1 MTVKFVTF
9 AIVLTVALPALIL
22 AAQDKP
28 KTTWDGVYSEGQAKR
43 GETTYS
49 KTCASCHGP
58 DLSGADT
65 APSLT
70 GAGFNS
76 DWSDLT
82 IDDLASRIR
91 TTMPADGPGTVGPED
106 VADIVAFILSKDGFP
121 AGPVELTS
129 QTEGQKAIKFVVQ
142 KP

>member
-1 MTVKFVTF
+1 MTVKFVKF

-28 KTTWDGVYSEGQAKR
+28 KTTWDGVYTDGQAKR
-43 GETTYS
+43 GEAKYS
-49 KTCASCHGP
+49 KTCASCHAP
-58 DLSGADT
+58 DLSGVDG
-65 APSLT
+65 PSLT
-70 GAGFNS
+70 GAGFNT

-91 TTMPADGPGTVGPED
+91 TTMPADGPGTLGPEE
-106 VADIVAFILSKDGFP
+106 VADLVAFLLSKDGFP
-121 AGPVELTS
+121 AGQVELTS
-129 QTEGQKAIKFVVQ
+129 QSEGQKGIKFVVQ